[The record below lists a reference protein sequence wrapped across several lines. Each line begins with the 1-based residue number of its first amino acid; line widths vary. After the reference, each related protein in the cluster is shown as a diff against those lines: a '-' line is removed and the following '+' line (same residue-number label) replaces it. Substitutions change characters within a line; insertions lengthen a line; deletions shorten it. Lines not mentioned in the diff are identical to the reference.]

1 VITVQRRFL
10 NPVLTCA
17 AATAVVLFSAVPASA
32 VRTTGIVDHT
42 TTSDEGA
49 CFFEPGDVPGVD
61 TFFPATCIFVHVPN
75 GDLQVV
81 ARAML
86 PEGYSLIRPF
96 SGPLASC
103 FGGSGR
109 VVATTSGSVQATC
122 RIPG

>member
-1 VITVQRRFL
+1 MQRRFL
-10 NPVLTCA
+10 KPVLACA
-17 AATAVVLFSAVPASA
+17 AATAVVFLAAVPASA
-32 VRTTGIVDHT
+32 LRTTGIVDHT

-49 CFFEPGDVPGVD
+49 CFFEPGDVPGVNT
-61 TFFPATCIFVHVPN
+61 TFAATCVFVHVPN

-81 ARAML
+81 ARATL
-86 PEGYSLIRPF
+86 PAEYSLTRPF

-109 VVATTSGSVQATC
+109 VVATTAGTVQATC